1 MNTQKQARQQYGE
14 VHESEALRIPEE
26 KAEQLVD
33 ALNTDLA
40 ATYVLYHQI
49 KKHHWLVE
57 GAEFHDIH
65 EYLDEVATD
74 LEDGADM
81 LAERAQALGGVPLSG
96 GANYEE
102 HAPITP
108 EDADAYDIRT
118 SLEHDL
124 ELFGDVTEQLRDA
137 RPARDQPRRLQHR
150 RAAEGGPRRR
160 RGTRPPHRALPR
172 RRHARHARHGSNR
185 RPSTSGRR
193 ALELRFFDRHYAA

>member
-1 MNTQKQARQQYGE
+1 MAGVYVVVMSTQKQARQRYGD
-14 VHESEALRIPEE
+14 VHESEAIRIPED

-57 GAEFHDIH
+57 GAEFLGIH
-65 EYLDEVATD
+65 EYLGEVAAD
-74 LEDGADM
+74 LEEGADK

-102 HAPITP
+102 RAPVTP
-108 EDADAYDIRT
+108 EDADAYGIRT

-124 ELFGDVTEQLRDA
+124 EMFGDITEQLREHIQLASNLGDYNTEELL
-137 RPARDQPRRLQHR
+137 RDIL
-150 RAAEGGPRRR
+150 ADVEE
-160 RGTRPPHRALPR
+160 
-172 RRHARHARHGSNR
+172 HGHHIEHY
-185 RPSTSGRR
+185 
-193 ALELRFFDRHYAA
+193 LEDDTLVTQASLE

>member
-1 MNTQKQARQQYGE
+1 MSTQTQARQRYGD
-14 VHESEALRIPEE
+14 VHESEALRVPEQ

-49 KKHHWLVE
+49 KKHHWIVE

-65 EYLDEVATD
+65 EYLGEVAAD
-74 LEDGADM
+74 LEAGADV

-102 HAPITP
+102 HAPVSP

-118 SLEHDL
+118 SLENDL
-124 ELFGDVTEQLRDA
+124 EIFGDIIEQLREHI
-137 RPARDQPRRLQHR
+137 RLANNLGDYTTEELLREILEDVEVH
-150 RAAEGGPRRR
+150 AHHVEHYLEDDTLVTEGA
-160 RGTRPPHRALPR
+160 T
-172 RRHARHARHGSNR
+172 
-185 RPSTSGRR
+185 
-193 ALELRFFDRHYAA
+193 E